1 MSTCL
6 TVLWLKSRF
15 PVAKSTF
22 KKSIV
27 CFLGSVII
35 MVCFLTSWSIAEERL
50 IKSFNSKKLMCFLE
64 VESNLE
70 LLSLIVN

>member
-1 MSTCL
+1 MSAYL

-15 PVAKSTF
+15 PVAKSPF

-27 CFLGSVII
+27 FLGSVII

>member
-1 MSTCL
+1 
-6 TVLWLKSRF
+6 
-15 PVAKSTF
+15 
-22 KKSIV
+22 
-27 CFLGSVII
+27 

-64 VESNLE
+64 VESNLD